1 MKKSLLFLI
10 CFYLLGSA
18 AYGFSFSDDERQ
30 SAREKAAKAQKIGQ
44 LLDVSC
50 KDSLKDQKIAVMIA
64 ERHSGGKF
72 TVSQSKYST
81 LFETINQRLRE
92 LGLRTYNQ
100 QDITRQIAD
109 AEIKAYM
116 NNDPDAALSAA
127 RKLSANFIIRGVID
141 SRAHKNPIINVN
153 EVYVDMSFT
162 LTSSSGR
169 TISGTT
175 ARSESFAG
183 ADTIRV
189 AQILVEEQAD
199 EIVAK
204 LYHDFCRRGG
214 SK

>member
-1 MKKSLLFLI
+1 MRRACFFVFCFFLLNSI
-10 CFYLLGSA
+10 

-30 SAREKAAKAQKIGQ
+30 EAVERNAKNRRIEN
-44 LLDVSC
+44 LLDVPC
-50 KDSLKDQKIAVMIA
+50 KDSLKDRKIAVLIA

-72 TVSQSKYST
+72 SVLQSKYSS
-81 LFETINQRLRE
+81 LFEVINGRLGE

-100 QDITRQIAD
+100 EDITRQIAE

-127 RKLSANFIIRGVID
+127 KRLSANFMLRGVID
-141 SRAHKNPIINVN
+141 SRTQVNPILHIN

-162 LTSSSGR
+162 LTGASGR
-169 TISGTT
+169 TISGTV
-175 ARSESFAG
+175 ARSESYSG
-183 ADTIRV
+183 ADTIRT

-204 LYHDFCRRGG
+204 LYHDFCRKGG
-214 SK
+214 SQ

>member
-1 MKKSLLFLI
+1 MKRFWLFLI
-10 CFYLLGSA
+10 CFCLLGSV
-18 AYGFSFSDDERQ
+18 AYGFSFSDDEKQ
-30 SAREKAAKAQKIGQ
+30 SAREKAAKAQKIDQ

-50 KDSLKDQKIAVMIA
+50 KDSLKDKKIAVIIA
-64 ERHSGGKF
+64 ERHSGGKYS
-72 TVSQSKYST
+72 VSQSKYSS
-81 LFETINQRLRE
+81 LFEVINQRLRN

-109 AEIKAYM
+109 AEIRAYM
-116 NNDPDAALSAA
+116 NNDPDAALAAA

-141 SRAHKNPIINVN
+141 SRTHQNPIVKVN
-153 EVYVDMSFT
+153 EVYVDMAFT

-175 ARSESFAG
+175 ARSESYAG

-199 EIVAK
+199 EVVAK
-204 LYHDFCRRGG
+204 LYHDFCRKGG
-214 SK
+214 DK